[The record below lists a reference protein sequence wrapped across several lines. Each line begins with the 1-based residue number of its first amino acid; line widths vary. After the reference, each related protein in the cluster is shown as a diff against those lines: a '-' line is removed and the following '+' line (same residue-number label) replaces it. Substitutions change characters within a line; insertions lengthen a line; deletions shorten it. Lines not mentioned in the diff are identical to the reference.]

1 MSDERRAISGGG
13 DGSDGQGIA
22 SVLTQRQLG
31 HGTEL
36 LDRTVRFGRYLR
48 RVGLPVTLGQVMDL
62 VGAVEEVG
70 LGREDFKLAARTT
83 LVTRKEDLPVF
94 DEAFDLY
101 WRRATFGDG
110 DSCPFDQL
118 SDLLPPDDMQQ
129 RGESELPPPE
139 SRNKGDREGE
149 GQGEAERR
157 MGQREV
163 REGEEDEDAD
173 PDVMLTYSAIEQ
185 LKAKDFAQFTD
196 EEVEQAKRFMERI
209 AWEIAQRRSRRLVRS
224 PKGRYLD
231 LRRSLRAN
239 MKYGGEAIELMRRR
253 QKMKPRQFVMICDI
267 SGSMDRYSRL
277 LLQFMHTVE
286 QGLDRVEVFVF
297 GTRLTR
303 VTRQLRMRH
312 IDAALERI
320 SKDVQDWAGG
330 TRIGESLQTFN
341 TRWARRVL
349 GRGAIVLI
357 ISDGWDRGDVDL
369 LRREIARLQRSSF
382 RLIWL
387 NPPLGSPT
395 YQPLTRGIQA
405 ALPYV
410 DDLLPVHNLES
421 LESLAIALTDVTGR
435 RPVRRQTLHLPA
447 ALEGTAV
454 PLRARHV

>member
-1 MSDERRAISGGG
+1 
-13 DGSDGQGIA
+13 
-22 SVLTQRQLG
+22 
-31 HGTEL
+31 
-36 LDRTVRFGRYLR
+36 
-48 RVGLPVTLGQVMDL
+48 
-62 VGAVEEVG
+62 
-70 LGREDFKLAARTT
+70 
-83 LVTRKEDLPVF
+83 
-94 DEAFDLY
+94 
-101 WRRATFGDG
+101 
-110 DSCPFDQL
+110 
-118 SDLLPPDDMQQ
+118 
-129 RGESELPPPE
+129 
-139 SRNKGDREGE
+139 
-149 GQGEAERR
+149 
-157 MGQREV
+157 
-163 REGEEDEDAD
+163 
-173 PDVMLTYSAIEQ
+173 
-185 LKAKDFAQFTD
+185 
-196 EEVEQAKRFMERI
+196 MERI

-224 PKGRYLD
+224 PKGRYVD

-303 VTRQLRMRH
+303 VTRQLRMRN

-387 NPPLGSPT
+387 NPLLGSPT

-410 DDLLPVHNLES
+410 DDFLPVHNLRS
-421 LESLAIALTDVTGR
+421 LEALAQLLGQVADHPPLR
-435 RPVRRQTLHLPA
+435 RTAPPA
-447 ALEGTAV
+447 A
-454 PLRARHV
+454 

>member
-1 MSDERRAISGGG
+1 MSDEQQVMSGDPGA
-13 DGSDGQGIA
+13 DGGQGGTA
-22 SVLTQRQLG
+22 VLTQRQLG

-48 RVGLPVTLGQVMDL
+48 RLGLPVTLGQVMDL

-70 LGREDFKLAARTT
+70 LTSQDFKLAARTT

-101 WRRATFGDG
+101 WRRATF
-110 DSCPFDQL
+110 
-118 SDLLPPDDMQQ
+118 
-129 RGESELPPPE
+129 
-139 SRNKGDREGE
+139 
-149 GQGEAERR
+149 
-157 MGQREV
+157 
-163 REGEEDEDAD
+163 AD

-196 EEVEQAKRFMERI
+196 EEIEQAKRFMERI

-224 PKGRYLD
+224 SKGRYLD

-303 VTRQLRMRH
+303 VTRQLRMRNL
-312 IDAALERI
+312 DAALERV
-320 SKDVQDWAGG
+320 SKEVQDWAGG

-387 NPPLGSPT
+387 NPLLGSPT

-410 DDLLPVHNLES
+410 DDFLPVHNLES
-421 LESLAIALTDVTGR
+421 LEALAIALTDVTAR
-435 RPVRRQTLHLPA
+435 RPVRRQTLPLPA
-447 ALEGTAV
+447 TLEGTAV
-454 PLRARHV
+454 PTRARHV